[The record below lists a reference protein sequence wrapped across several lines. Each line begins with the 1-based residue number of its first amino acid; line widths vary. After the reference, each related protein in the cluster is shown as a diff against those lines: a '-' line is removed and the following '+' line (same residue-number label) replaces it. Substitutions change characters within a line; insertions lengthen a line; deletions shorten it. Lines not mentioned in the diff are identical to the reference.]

1 MHVQLRVWNGDS
13 RLYKRHVRTLFL
25 IIPWKESP
33 MVSHGLYIFRPVFCP
48 TVRENDYKLPC
59 GVVYASEDSGH
70 VGNLDYRFHT
80 HIYPIPSESS
90 ERVRQPPHL
99 DLHMKT
105 N

>member
-1 MHVQLRVWNGDS
+1 MYNYELEMETHDYIRDTCG
-13 RLYKRHVRTLFL
+13 LFFSNYPMERKSDGF
-25 IIPWKESP
+25 PWTVHISIC
-33 MVSHGLYIFRPVFCP
+33 S